1 MPVAMLCLK
10 HSRVDQREKA
20 LCPYEIFSEAEKTD
34 IGPMI
39 PKIID
44 KLIQ

>member
-10 HSRVDQREKA
+10 HSRVDQRENA

>member
-1 MPVAMLCLK
+1 MAMLCLK
-10 HSRVDQREKA
+10 HSRVNQRENV
-20 LCPYEIFSEAEKTD
+20 LCTHEVFSEAEGSD